1 MSAFWA
7 SSSFL
12 ISEPFLGFGRW
23 VFYAAMA
30 VAIESVPGRA
40 HMQDW
45 RNFPFFLAQE
55 IWKHLEETPGLPQM
69 NRMERLSRFL
79 VNVLGMR
86 NPSEQT
92 MAVMC
97 ALICRTEM
105 DSSRLS
111 ASLQTLK
118 TVLRTTICRAAQQG
132 LAVPGG
138 LHVEVLPSTFAE
150 LPDVVRQHLVGVA
163 IVAPPDTVNVAEVL
177 QHAKGIPLRNTHR
190 SVALQRQMQQPLQ
203 FGGAAGVMSN
213 QLVEAAALVASAA
226 LRMPVAETQGG
237 LSNLQIFPGNR
248 LVPSNGSQPRQL
260 QNLLQRHEMEAA
272 SVASVAMPA
281 PAQAPLAIMD
291 GRPEA
296 AQQGNVAGVE
306 GQPSASRADIAQPLV
321 TGDSIRDVQ
330 ELPRAAKDDGEASRA
345 DAVLEQEAV
354 KQAPP
359 QVASAVALLA
369 KARYREDLDME
380 PRPPKPRGRPPNVLK
395 RPAAKPGMPNAK
407 KKPAAAVSSPSVSIE
422 ETSRQAVSMKKP
434 SAKQMPQ
441 SKPSVQ
447 KTVTKAQRMRQR
459 PHGCATCRK
468 TPGCCPSCWKKR
480 GYEVLT

>member
-1 MSAFWA
+1 M
-7 SSSFL
+7 
-12 ISEPFLGFGRW
+12 
-23 VFYAAMA
+23 AAA
-30 VAIESVPGRA
+30 LETVPGRA

-45 RNFPFFLAQE
+45 RNFPFFLTQE
-55 IWKHLEETPGLPQM
+55 IWKYLEETPGLPQM

-105 DSSRLS
+105 EPSRLS

-150 LPDVVRQHLVGVA
+150 LPAVVCQNLVGVA

-177 QHAKGIPLRNTHR
+177 QHAKGIPLRTTHR

-203 FGGAAGVMSN
+203 FGGAAGIMSN

-237 LSNLQIFPGNR
+237 LSNLQISPGNR
-248 LVPSNGSQPRQL
+248 SVPSNGSQPRQL
-260 QNLLQRHEMEAA
+260 QTLLQRHEMEAA

-296 AQQGNVAGVE
+296 VQQGNAAGVD
-306 GQPSASRADIAQPLV
+306 GQPSAARTEIAEPVV
-321 TGDSIRDVQ
+321 TVDVSRDV
-330 ELPRAAKDDGEASRA
+330 EDLPRAPKEDGEATRA
-345 DAVLEQEAV
+345 AALLEQEAL
-354 KQAPP
+354 KQAPQ
-359 QVASAVALLA
+359 QVASAVAQLA
-369 KARYREDLDME
+369 KAHYREDLDME
-380 PRPPKPRGRPPNVLK
+380 PQPPKPRGRPPNALK
-395 RPAAKPGMPNAK
+395 RPAAKLAMSNAK
-407 KKPAAAVSSPSVSIE
+407 KKPAAAVSSPSVSTE
-422 ETSRQAVSMKKP
+422 QTSRQVVSMKKP

-441 SKPSVQ
+441 SKTSVQ